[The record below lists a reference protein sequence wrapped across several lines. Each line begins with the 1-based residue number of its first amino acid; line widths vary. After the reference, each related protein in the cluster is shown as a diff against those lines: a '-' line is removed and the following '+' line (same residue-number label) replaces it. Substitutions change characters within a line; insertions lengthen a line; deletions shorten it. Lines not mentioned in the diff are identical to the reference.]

1 MLRPADAQQ
10 AHSITHA
17 RMKKVRDAA
26 STDDLAQK
34 VFAKRQAV
42 LAQRRAKEE
51 DRAGEAREAQRQMYA
66 RRACGV

>member
-1 MLRPADAQQ
+1 
-10 AHSITHA
+10 
-17 RMKKVRDAA
+17 MKKVRDAA